1 MTERRWRA
9 FHEQASCEH
18 VSKESLRYS
27 SWTETAHDRAMA
39 AEMGVCGGC
48 WMCGWGIGELR
59 IFSFFFL
66 RVIVSDLDASR
77 WQPQPQTRGTA
88 HLQSDR
94 LVRGPSITRTAND
107 FWSHIQ
113 FFLLT
118 CSILDLFLYGAIRR
132 VHK

>member
-9 FHEQASCEH
+9 FHEQASCGH
-18 VSKESLRYS
+18 VSKESLRCS

-59 IFSFFFL
+59 IFSLFFL

-77 WQPQPQTRGTA
+77 WQPQPQ
-88 HLQSDR
+88 SDKGDCPFAI
-94 LVRGPSITRTAND
+94 GPSRPGPLNYA
-107 FWSHIQ
+107 H
-113 FFLLT
+113 
-118 CSILDLFLYGAIRR
+118 G
-132 VHK
+132 